1 MRKLAQYMIFAV
13 LLGLCIAAAN
23 PNFVDAQI
31 RQRLAR
37 ARVNLSALGAAI
49 ESYRVDYDKYPGDG
63 TIYCWN
69 QPSYPYDYYWYPP
82 DTLTTPVGYI
92 SSEMRMDPF
101 REDTVSPPNM
111 IWRYRQ
117 LRYIYVD
124 MDWGTAGTKPTP
136 SSYYPFLKSW
146 YGSWKISSAGPD
158 KTFGPFYPSSE
169 YPGSSYPQLQI
180 PYDPTNGLSSTG
192 DMILSQRK
200 PPLAP

>member
-49 ESYRVDYDKYPGDG
+49 ESYRVDYDKYPEDG
-63 TIYCWN
+63 SAYSWN
-69 QPSYPYDYYWYPP
+69 YPESSYWYPP
-82 DTLTTPVGYI
+82 YSLTTPVAYMSGDI
-92 SSEMRMDPF
+92 MNDPF
-101 REDTVSPPNM
+101 REDVTPSPG
-111 IWRYRQ
+111 WSFTR
-117 LRYIYVD
+117 LRYTYVD
-124 MDWGTAGTKPTP
+124 MSWGTAGTNPTP